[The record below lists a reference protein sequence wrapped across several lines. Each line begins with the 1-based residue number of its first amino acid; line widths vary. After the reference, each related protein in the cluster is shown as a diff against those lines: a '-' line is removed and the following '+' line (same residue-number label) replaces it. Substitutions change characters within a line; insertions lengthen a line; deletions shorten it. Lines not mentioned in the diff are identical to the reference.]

1 MTLPIL
7 PMELI
12 NKILVMRPSH
22 PVAKLLKQPIEEYNH
37 YVKGL
42 YEHRFIKDDSIY
54 IDFKKSLF
62 VIKSY
67 YVYIGKSL

>member
-22 PVAKLLKQPIEEYNH
+22 PVAKLLKQPIDKYNN
-37 YVKGL
+37 YVNHFQKYCCENYDL
-42 YEHRFIKDDSIY
+42 DLKFIKIVKIINLIIY
-54 IDFKKSLF
+54 
-62 VIKSY
+62 V
-67 YVYIGKSL
+67 